1 MTVNTAY
8 GLNMD
13 VIEEKFAWKKEQAQ
27 GREESLFAVFEQDLS
42 EQEKQLLQFL
52 YAYMPLHDLAD
63 YDGAFFLNH
72 IRQVLQVQADM
83 PWGARIPDEIFVNYV
98 LPYRVNNENI
108 DHSRSVIYEELAERV
123 QHLSMTDAILETN
136 YWCHE
141 RATYIGTD
149 IRTVSPLTIMRT
161 ALGRCGEQST
171 LTVTA
176 LRSIGIPARQCY
188 TPRWAHCDSNHAWVE
203 AWADGEWHFLGACE
217 PEPVLDEGWFRLPA
231 KRAMLVHTRVFAD
244 YNGPEEVTTT
254 HPWYTEINLLAHYAD
269 VKTIHI
275 YVTDEAGKPVV
286 AEVQFQ
292 LYNSAEFY
300 PLTSLMTDDQGHAS
314 LTTGYGDLFI
324 HAYTS
329 SVWGTVFLNTNTSSE
344 ITLVLKRYNTSVY
357 AEQTTTNTSPT
368 VVREEWKMT
377 PPVAPVIDSG
387 TKVDESTAHQHV
399 QRIKAGT
406 GIRTAFE
413 HTFIDQGQARQYAEE
428 WQLPPDRVWNI
439 LQTAKGNGE
448 EIAAFLGECTLA
460 ERALG
465 LRLLESLRP
474 KDLTDTFRPVLHDHL
489 QGVISLDEASHI
501 YSSDWDQYVLCPRVH
516 FEMLTPY
523 RNYFADQWNTE
534 QQQAFR
540 SDPMLLATVLEQE
553 ITVNNHIDRYTGM
566 ATPAA
571 AHQLGVTDSVSRDIA
586 FVAAARSLG
595 IAARLEALNAIPQ
608 YQLQGT
614 WHSVQWKQEQSTFVE
629 DSVLASATGQIQFVR
644 ASDDVEVVA
653 EYQHNFTVAI
663 FENGI
668 YRTLDIP
675 YGEKEVY
682 RQPYDVLAGNYRLT
696 TGTRLEDG
704 SVLGTFAYFNVQPDQ
719 QIEVE
724 LVFRT
729 EQQQIPVLLET
740 LPEPLQHHIY
750 SLQPNDEKE
759 DRKKGYILAWL
770 EPEREP
776 TKHLLRELAELRAEL
791 EIWAGDIHLLI
802 ADEQEYGAVILDPL
816 PAQSQITIDSN
827 YQFLEQWSECLT
839 SLGGD
844 QLPVVIVVDAQQ
856 RVRYCLQGYKL
867 GTGKELLRIVNGMN
881 IDIHQEKN

>member
-13 VIEEKFAWKKEQAQ
+13 LIEEKFAWKKEQAQ
-27 GREESLFAVFEQDLS
+27 GREESLFAVFEQNLS

-63 YDGAFFLNH
+63 YEGDFFLQH
-72 IRQVLQVQADM
+72 IRQVLKVQADM
-83 PWGARIPDEIFVNYV
+83 PWGSHIPDEIFVNYV

-123 QHLSMTDAILETN
+123 RHLSMADAILETN

-161 ALGRCGEQST
+161 VLGRCGEQST

-176 LRSIGIPARQCY
+176 LRSVGIPARQCY

-203 AWADGEWHFLGACE
+203 AWADGKWHFLGACE

-254 HPWYTEINLLAHYAD
+254 HPWYTEINLLAHYAA
-269 VKTIHI
+269 VKPIHI
-275 YVTDEAGKPVV
+275 YTIDEAGKPVV

-300 PLTSLMTDDQGHAS
+300 PLTSLMTDDQGRAS

-329 SVWGTVFLNTNTSSE
+329 SLWGTDFINTNTSSE
-344 ITLVLKRYNTSVY
+344 LTLVLKSHNTPVY
-357 AEQTTTNTSPT
+357 AERNTNHINSNI
-368 VVREEWKMT
+368 VIEEWKMT
-377 PPVAPVIDSG
+377 PPVAPVID
-387 TKVDESTAHQHV
+387 TVKVDESTAHQHI

-406 GIRTAFE
+406 AIRTAFE
-413 HTFIDQGQARQYAEE
+413 QTFIDHTQAGQYAEE
-428 WQLPPDRVWNI
+428 WQLPRHRVWNI

-448 EIAAFLGECTLA
+448 EIAAFLSECTLA
-460 ERALG
+460 ERELG
-465 LRLLESLRP
+465 LRVLESLRP
-474 KDLTDTFRPVLHDHL
+474 KDLTDTFRSVLHDHV

-501 YSSDWDQYVLCPRVH
+501 YSSDWDQYVLCPRIH

-523 RNYFADQWNTE
+523 RKYFANQWDTE

-540 SDPMLLATVLEQE
+540 SNPMQLAAILEQE

-571 AHQLGVTDSVSRDIA
+571 AHQLGVTDSVSRDIV

-595 IAARLEALNAIPQ
+595 IAARLEPLNAIPQ

-614 WHSVQWKQEQSTFVE
+614 WHSVLWKQDQSLLSE
-629 DSVLASATGQIQFVR
+629 DTVLAPATGQIQFVR
-644 ASDDVEVVA
+644 ATDALEVIA

-675 YGEKEVY
+675 YGEKDVY
-682 RQPYDVLAGNYRLT
+682 QQPYDVLAGDYRLT

-704 SVLGTFAYFNVQPDQ
+704 SVLGTFAYFKVQPDQ

-724 LVFRT
+724 LLFRT
-729 EQQQIPVLLET
+729 EQQQIPVLLDT
-740 LPEPLQHHIY
+740 LPESLQQYMY
-750 SLQPNDEKE
+750 SLQPEDDNK
-759 DRKKGYILAWL
+759 DRKEGSILAWL

-791 EIWAGDIHLLI
+791 ELWEGHIHLSI
-802 ADEQEYGAVILDPL
+802 TDEQEYGEVMLDPL
-816 PAQSQITIDSN
+816 PSQSQIAIDPQ
-827 YQFLEQWSECLT
+827 YQLLDQWSKYLP

-844 QLPVVIVVDAQQ
+844 QLPVVIVVDAQHQ
-856 RVRYCLQGYKL
+856 VRYCLQGYKL

-881 IDIHQEKN
+881 ADTSSKELS